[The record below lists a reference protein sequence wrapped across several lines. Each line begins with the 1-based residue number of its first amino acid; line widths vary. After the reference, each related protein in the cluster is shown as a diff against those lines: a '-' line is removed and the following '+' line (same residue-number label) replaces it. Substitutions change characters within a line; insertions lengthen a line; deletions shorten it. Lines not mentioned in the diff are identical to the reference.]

1 MKLLAKDTSVLSL
14 GSSLELGEQ
23 PTSTFFFLI
32 TAEVIHPFEVY
43 TRQWFLAYS
52 ELCNHHHCLIPE
64 HFYRLKKETH
74 AYLQSSPPKHAPPTP
89 QPQATTN
96 AISITT
102 Y

>member
-43 TRQWFLAYS
+43 TRQWFLLYS
-52 ELCNHHHCLIPE
+52 QICSTIPLIPE
-64 HFYRLKKETH
+64 HFYH
-74 AYLQSSPPKHAPPTP
+74 PPKKPH
-89 QPQATTN
+89 
-96 AISITT
+96 T